1 MGKNLGPANTTSW
14 ANMMNES
21 SERKRKNRHATRR
34 ARGEGSRTA
43 SPVRSGDTKKVGN
56 VLKIYTT
63 KPIILA
69 SGKTVRGHWVTA
81 VDPHGNYGGPYANAR
96 EMLNNPK
103 FKSNE
108 RNLEKNRTRRSS
120 SRSRRP

>member
-1 MGKNLGPANTTSW
+1 MGKTRGLSNTQSW
-14 ANMMNES
+14 ANIMNES
-21 SERKRKNRHATRR
+21 SEKKRKNRHATRR
-34 ARGEGSRTA
+34 ARGEASRTA

-63 KPIILA
+63 KPTILA
-69 SGKTVRGHWVTA
+69 NGKTVRGHWVTA

-96 EMLNNPK
+96 QMLNNPK
-103 FKSNE
+103 FKSDE
-108 RNLEKNRTRRSS
+108 KNLEKNRTRRST